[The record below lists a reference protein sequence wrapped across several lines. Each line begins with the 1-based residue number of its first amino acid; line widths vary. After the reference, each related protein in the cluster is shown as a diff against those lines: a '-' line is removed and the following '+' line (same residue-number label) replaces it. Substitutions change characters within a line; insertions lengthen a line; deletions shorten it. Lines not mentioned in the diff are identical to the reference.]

1 MADTRRE
8 IALAISI
15 NLINIVVMKDF
26 WNATMRSQMGKK
38 LTANQVD
45 LILHAAI
52 LAASFA
58 AVALAAVLGG
68 SY

>member
-1 MADTRRE
+1 MADTRRH